1 MNKIASLVKEAEV
14 RGVLAG
20 LVDGGHLKIA
30 SVEDLEALTEVVS
43 GAVEGY
49 DYDLNTILSKTA
61 EVIEYLE
68 NEGQDKEA
76 SEDEVDET
84 AVMAA
89 FGELSM
95 MKMAGEI
102 DDETFEKE
110 ASKLTAVRDALA
122 VAGSKAKGLGK
133 KVLDTATGK
142 NVIKEFNN
150 RKASGQAIKTMEGK
164 FRSAGIKPE
173 NLGADH
179 HWNLN
184 MASAKGM
191 RKNDTK
197 NIVKEVGK
205 TVGLAGAAGVSG
217 KALYDKY
224 KK

>member
-30 SVEDLEALTEVVS
+30 SVEDLEALTEAVS

-61 EVIEYLE
+61 EVIEAQE

-102 DDETFEKE
+102 DEDSFEKE
-110 ASKLTAVRDALA
+110 ASKLKAMLEGAKAV
-122 VAGSKAKGLGK
+122 GSKVKGAAAKAKELPGKAKDSAKNFKDTFTGKARDEYAMKGALEDGYLGK
-133 KVLDTATGK
+133 LKDKKNQMIGSRALVGGTAL
-142 NVIKEFNN
+142 
-150 RKASGQAIKTMEGK
+150 
-164 FRSAGIKPE
+164 
-173 NLGADH
+173 LGG
-179 HWNLN
+179 N
-184 MASAKGM
+184 
-191 RKNDTK
+191 
-197 NIVKEVGK
+197 
-205 TVGLAGAAGVSG
+205 
-217 KALYDKY
+217 ALYKKY

>member
-30 SVEDLEALTEVVS
+30 SVEDLEALTEAVS

-49 DYDLNTILSKTA
+49 DYDLDTILSKTA
-61 EVIEYLE
+61 EVIEAME
-68 NEGQDKEA
+68 DKGQDKEA

-102 DDETFEKE
+102 DEDSFEKE
-110 ASKLTAVRDALA
+110 ASKLKAMLEGAKAV
-122 VAGSKAKGLGK
+122 GSKVKAAPGKAKEVAKKVKDTFTGKARDEYAMKGALEDGYLGKLKAKRNQMIGARAAAAGATGLG
-133 KVLDTATGK
+133 
-142 NVIKEFNN
+142 
-150 RKASGQAIKTMEGK
+150 
-164 FRSAGIKPE
+164 
-173 NLGADH
+173 
-179 HWNLN
+179 
-184 MASAKGM
+184 
-191 RKNDTK
+191 
-197 NIVKEVGK
+197 
-205 TVGLAGAAGVSG
+205 G

>member
-1 MNKIASLVKEAEV
+1 MIIMNKIASLVKEAEV

-30 SVEDLEALTEVVS
+30 SAEDLEALTEVVS

-61 EVIEYLE
+61 EVMEALE

-102 DDETFEKE
+102 DEESFEKE
-110 ASKLTAVRDALA
+110 AANLKAIMEGAK
-122 VAGSKAKGLGK
+122 AGAKSIGGKIKEIATGSRIKPLMDSVKSTKKRVGEFTEAGVKPSQDLLKHLK
-133 KVLDTATGK
+133 KVKGSTA
-142 NVIKEFNN
+142 
-150 RKASGQAIKTMEGK
+150 
-164 FRSAGIKPE
+164 
-173 NLGADH
+173 
-179 HWNLN
+179 
-184 MASAKGM
+184 
-191 RKNDTK
+191 
-197 NIVKEVGK
+197 KEVGK
-205 TVGLAGAAGVSG
+205 TVGLYGAAAGATGLGG